1 MLLGDSG
8 YPCRKY
14 LMTPY
19 NNTDDVRHKEKFNA
33 ALCRTRVLIEQ
44 TFGILKRRFPC
55 LSFGL
60 RTNPTR
66 ACKYIVA
73 CVILH
78 NIGIYKHDIVIN
90 DVEELT
96 IQGPDMQPPQF
107 LVNNGFGIRDVIAQT
122 YFA

>member
-1 MLLGDSG
+1 
-8 YPCRKY
+8 
-14 LMTPY
+14 MTPY
-19 NNTDDVRHKEKFNA
+19 NNTNNIRHKEKFNF
-33 ALCRTRVLIEQ
+33 ALCRTRVLVEQ

-55 LSFGL
+55 LSVGL
-60 RTNPTR
+60 RTNPSR

-78 NIGIYKHDIVIN
+78 NIGILQSDIVIS

-96 IQGPDMQPPQF
+96 LQGPDNQDVDF
-107 LVNNGFGIRDVIAQT
+107 HVNDGFGIRDVIAQT